1 MSKTKIDWA
10 KAPSAEDFE
19 AATRYLS
26 LIFSEAECKSLL
38 GSLRAAHKIVHASK
52 DLLRASNLPLLP
64 REDSHVDED
73 LKRIHKR
80 KSLSPVL
87 LVAGDMR
94 RGIPL
99 IVADGYHRIC
109 ALCYVDED
117 QPVDCRMARLP
128 A

>member
-10 KAPSAEDFE
+10 KTPAAEDFE
-19 AATRYLS
+19 AASQYLT
-26 LIFSEAECKSLL
+26 LIFPEAQCKSLVH
-38 GSLRAAHKIVHASK
+38 SLHTAHKIIRASK

-73 LKRIHKR
+73 LKRIHKG
-80 KSLSPVL
+80 KPLSPVL
-87 LVAGDMR
+87 LISGDMR

-109 ALCYVDED
+109 ALCYADENE
-117 QPVDCRMARLP
+117 PVDCRMAPLGR
-128 A
+128 